1 MIHHAASSFWKNY
14 HALPRNIQDQADKS
28 FDLLKENPH
37 HPSLHFKKIGKY
49 WSVRA
54 SDDYRALGK
63 EVEDGIV
70 WFWIGTHPEYDR
82 LVSRQKRRSWS
93 V

>member
-1 MIHHAASSFWKNY
+1 MTHHTSSNFWTCY
-14 HALPRNIQDQADKS
+14 YTLPRGIRNQADKN
-28 FDLLKENPH
+28 FDLLKGNPR

-54 SDDYRALGK
+54 SQEYRALGMD
-63 EVEDGIV
+63 VDDGIL

-82 LVSRQKRRSWS
+82 LIARQRKR
-93 V
+93 